1 MYLIVNKDKY
11 LGINNFVFLM
21 KWIFGL
27 QVVKELYEKKEVEFN
42 KFLLIIDNYI
52 RFVNVTLGNFVFK
65 ELKVEK
71 KLSEYIEVF

>member
-11 LGINNFVFLM
+11 LGKNNFVFTV

-71 KLSEYIEVF
+71 N

>member
-1 MYLIVNKDKY
+1 MYLTVNKDKY
-11 LGINNFVFLM
+11 FGKNNFVFLV
-21 KWIFGL
+21 KWIFVL

>member
-11 LGINNFVFLM
+11 LGKNNFVFLA

>member
-11 LGINNFVFLM
+11 LGKNNFVFTV

>member
-1 MYLIVNKDKY
+1 M
-11 LGINNFVFLM
+11 
-21 KWIFGL
+21 
-27 QVVKELYEKKEVEFN
+27 YEKKEVEFN

-71 KLSEYIEVF
+71 KLREYIEVF

>member
-11 LGINNFVFLM
+11 LGKNNFVFLV

-52 RFVNVTLGNFVFK
+52 RFVNVMLGNFVFK

-71 KLSEYIEVF
+71 KLSE